1 MEKQIHGKNEECRDE
16 CALTNIN
23 FLQLS
28 QTLRKATFSSF
39 SFNSQN
45 NFKKDYICFST
56 DDKTETKDF
65 YVIEIVHGLERLE
78 I

>member
-16 CALTNIN
+16 CALTSIN
-23 FLQLS
+23 FLLLS

-39 SFNSQN
+39 SFNSH

-56 DDKTETKDF
+56 DDKTEAKDF

-78 I
+78 T